1 MIIGISGKSGSG
13 KDYVSNILQSI
24 LLNECGEYYT
34 IDKFARKIKEA
45 LSVLF
50 EINIKHFEEQSFK
63 SKKIYKDF
71 TCRDLMILLG
81 NHFGR
86 ASIDKDF
93 WIDLLFNSNKGNN
106 IIISDV
112 RFKNEFKA
120 IKNRGGL
127 IIRVESDEYNNIDN
141 ISEKD
146 LDGYQFD
153 YVITN
158 NKHLKTNDSLISQ
171 LKLFCEKYIKE

>member
-24 LLNECGEYYT
+24 LLNEYGEYYT

-50 EINIKHFEEQSFK
+50 EINIKQFEEQSFK
-63 SKKIYKDF
+63 SEKIY
-71 TCRDLMILLG
+71 
-81 NHFGR
+81 
-86 ASIDKDF
+86 KDF
-93 WIDLLFNSNKGNN
+93 WIDLLFNSNKSNN

-120 IKNRGGL
+120 IKDRDGL

-146 LDGYQFD
+146 LDDYQFD

-158 NKHLKTNDSLISQ
+158 NKHLKTNDSLINQ
-171 LKLFCEKYIKE
+171 LKLFCEKYIRE

>member
-24 LLNECGEYYT
+24 LLNEYGEYYI

-50 EINIKHFEEQSFK
+50 EINIKQFEEQSFK
-63 SKKIYKDF
+63 SEKIYKDF

-93 WIDLLFNSNKGNN
+93 WIDLLFNSNKSNN

-112 RFKNEFKA
+112 RFKNEFKS
-120 IKNRGGL
+120 IKDRGGL
-127 IIRVESDEYNNIDN
+127 IIRVESDECNNIDN

-146 LDGYQFD
+146 LDDYQFD
-153 YVITN
+153 YIITN
-158 NKHLKTNDSLISQ
+158 NKYLKTNDSLINQ
-171 LKLFCEKYIKE
+171 LKLFCEKYIRE